1 MPEVLQ
7 ATTPLCRQGGP
18 WLFTVAQVQG
28 TVKYLMQS
36 LARDSSLEAAGCRGC
51 YVAVAA
57 EHDGMEIL
65 CMSRHRGGMLAGALA
80 WQRTRDLRPIVPRK

>member
-7 ATTPLCRQGGP
+7 ATTPLCRQGGQ

-28 TVKYLMQS
+28 TVKYLMKS

-51 YVAVAA
+51 
-57 EHDGMEIL
+57 
-65 CMSRHRGGMLAGALA
+65 RGRA
-80 WQRTRDLRPIVPRK
+80 

>member
-18 WLFTVAQVQG
+18 WLFTVAHVQG
-28 TVKYLMQS
+28 TVKYLIQS

-51 YVAVAA
+51 
-57 EHDGMEIL
+57 
-65 CMSRHRGGMLAGALA
+65 RGRA
-80 WQRTRDLRPIVPRK
+80 